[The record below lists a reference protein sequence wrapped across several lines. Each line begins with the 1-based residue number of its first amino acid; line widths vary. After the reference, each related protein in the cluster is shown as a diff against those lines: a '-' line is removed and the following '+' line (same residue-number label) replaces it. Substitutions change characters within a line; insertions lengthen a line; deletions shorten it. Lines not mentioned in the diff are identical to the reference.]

1 MEENKYDNALTK
13 LYESLETIEDKDRLD
28 EGAWET
34 IKYGLSKLGRYKA
47 GGKIIGKNKV
57 TKAAE
62 RKIRDILNKETNK
75 LLRGLDTEVN
85 KAAPEFPNDKKRM
98 TFLRGIITIGALYD
112 SIVEATKKKEG
123 QEGYL
128 PVDAANEIIADMREY
143 VKKFLDVDLAGV
155 YTTMESEDNG
165 DNVLTEEEQEILK
178 YDVLTEE
185 EVYLLSEKGF
195 LGKVGSAI
203 GKVGKGITKAKDKV
217 MDKAFGAK
225 KGSDKPA
232 RKSRGQSAKMDKTS
246 GSGEFESD
254 RMGKK
259 GLASNRLPILLNMV
273 GGAMGA
279 YSWLANT
286 EWFKSLFTEEITYTD
301 TEQVRT
307 VVQSKTEMLTDIK
320 KGEGVYKL
328 LGRVTDSPLDAN
340 SSPEEFIASLKEI
353 GGGDAHKGVNLLCQE
368 GGVMMRPDD
377 AAKGLH
383 DLVNNPGQYDD
394 MGDMFKAGASGTGK
408 LADPNSGL
416 NTTLYGT
423 KAGTTM
429 SSILIKNVPVLIT
442 KYVTKTA
449 VKTGAAYYTAK
460 GLGKILGPIGL
471 ALVLAGATVKILR
484 EKGQRQSRAKT
495 LDDLLQSLQ
504 DIKPTEDNID
514 VIDGCKKCPD
524 GTIPERDADGNC
536 EECEGG
542 EEPVVTTPPDVPS
555 EFLQG
560 NRNMQLAYLSSNF
573 LPQGEDFWSK
583 LGLKKGTVI
592 PSGFL
597 DAALGQG
604 KPKSERYLKGFYK
617 HLKKNNSLKDNI
629 DEDKW
634 VNTVVKES
642 DNLALIRWVRNTRKG
657 VGSFINKM
665 RKAFPEFE
673 IGERKEAKSVKPGP
687 KGKAMG
693 TSGSINNSTDI
704 RYDLIL
710 EIGLGKVAGE
720 AGFNEKLFM
729 KNLPQFM
736 AMLSSMYF
744 GGSGKNLDY
753 NKKAVFNACKKHGC
767 KTGSNK
773 KYKRVK
779 SDDYKFMMS
788 DNIGTIKEEITR
800 IRQLMK

>member
-1 MEENKYDNALTK
+1 MGENKYDNALTK

-47 GGKIIGKNKV
+47 GGKILGKNKT

-75 LLRGLDTEVN
+75 LLRGLDSEVN
-85 KAAPEFPNDKKRM
+85 KVAPEFPNDKKRM

-112 SIVEATKKKEG
+112 SIVAATKKKEG

-128 PVDAANEIIADMREY
+128 PIDAANEIIADMREY
-143 VKKFLDVDLAGV
+143 VKKFLDVDLAAV
-155 YTTMESEDNG
+155 YTTMESEENG
-165 DNVLTEEEQEILK
+165 DNILTEEEQEILK
-178 YDVLTEE
+178 HDVLTEE
-185 EVYLLSEKGF
+185 EIYLLSEKGF
-195 LGKVGSAI
+195 FGKVGSAI
-203 GKVGKGITKAKDKV
+203 GKVGKGITRAKDKV

-232 RKSRGQSAKMDKTS
+232 KGGSGQSAKFQKSS

-259 GLASNRLPILLNMV
+259 GLASNRLPILLNMI

-286 EWFKSLFTEEITYTD
+286 DWFKSLFTEEITYTD
-301 TEQVRT
+301 TEQVRQ
-307 VVQSKTEMLTDIK
+307 VVQTKSEMLTDIK

-328 LGRVTDSPLDAN
+328 LGRVTDNPLDAN
-340 SSPEEFIASLKEI
+340 SSPEDFISSLKEI
-353 GGGDAHKGVNLLCQE
+353 GGGDAHKGVDLLCQE
-368 GGVMMRPDD
+368 GGVMMRPND

-408 LADPNSGL
+408 LVDPDSGL

-423 KAGTTM
+423 KAGTTIR
-429 SSILIKNVPVLIT
+429 SILIKNVPVLVT

-460 GLGKILGPIGL
+460 GLGNILGPIGL
-471 ALVLAGATVKILR
+471 TLVLAGLTVKVLR

-495 LDDLLQSLQ
+495 LDDLLQSLK
-504 DIKPTEDNID
+504 DIKPTEGNEPIINEPTSGEVDEPQD
-514 VIDGCKKCPD
+514 DEPQ
-524 GTIPERDADGNC
+524 GT
-536 EECEGG
+536 
-542 EEPVVTTPPDVPS
+542 TTPPLPPSVPTD
-555 EFLQG
+555 FLQG
-560 NRNMQLAYLSSNF
+560 NRNMQLAYLASNF
-573 LPQGEDFWSK
+573 LPEGEDFWSK

-597 DAALGQG
+597 DAALQQG
-604 KPKSERYLKGFYK
+604 KPKSDKYLKAFYK
-617 HLKKNNSLKDNI
+617 HLKKNNSLENDV

-634 VNTVVKES
+634 VNTVVKED
-642 DNLALIRWVRNTRKG
+642 DNLALIRWIRNTRKG
-657 VGSFINKM
+657 IGSFITKLK
-665 RKAFPEFE
+665 KAFPEFE
-673 IGERKEAKSVKPGP
+673 IGERRKAKSVKPGER
-687 KGKAMG
+687 GRAMG
-693 TSGSINNSTDI
+693 LAGESIKGRT
-704 RYDLIL
+704 DLIL
-710 EIGLGKVAGE
+710 EIGLGKVAGA

-736 AMLSSMYF
+736 EMLSTMYF
-744 GGSGKNLDY
+744 GAKGSRLPY
-753 NKKAVFNACKKHGC
+753 NREAVLKTCKKHGC
-767 KTGSNK
+767 DIGDSPK
-773 KYKRVK
+773 KYKRRK

-788 DNIGTIKEEITR
+788 DNVGTIKEEITR
-800 IRQLMK
+800 MRQLMK